1 MSITGKILI
10 DKLRINIPLSI
21 LDEVGINAEI
31 CKQEIRN
38 TLEEYFINKNAYS
51 VTTAYNYL
59 RITLTPTRFKLDDN
73 GYYTDTNLEMPSE
86 EWLLNLFQ
94 ELGFDKNRRISK
106 SANITWIHLT
116 KNIITNK
123 KPLEYIMF
131 LSKFPLKRRFIPSL
145 ISSNSQNTSL
155 RLSTPKRNPKEKD
168 ILGDRIFIF
177 YDKTQEL
184 LNKAKTGAI
193 ILKQPLTNDEIEYIS
208 SHGGYYI
215 KEGNYLNI
223 SGLNLLRFELQYR
236 YKDKIEPLQKFLK
249 PDSKADNLTIAT
261 MLDLLRKNELYSRLD
276 NFYTSE
282 LQSVVFYG
290 LPNEPQKQLTSYKRA
305 FADLVDESDLVTLQL
320 VYDSL
325 ELGKIFKNNKAVLQ
339 SSKNNLYKELYRK
352 LILTKSS
359 QHLTNSEI

>member
-1 MSITGKILI
+1 MSITGNILI

-38 TLEEYFINKNAYS
+38 KLEEYFINKKAYS

-59 RITLTPTRFKLDDN
+59 RITLTPTRFKPDDN

-86 EWLLNLFQ
+86 EWLLSLFQ
-94 ELGFDKNRRISK
+94 ELGFDKNRRIGE

-131 LSKFPLKRRFIPSL
+131 LSDFPLKRRFIPSL
-145 ISSNSQNTSL
+145 ISSNLQNTSL

-168 ILGDRIFIF
+168 ILGDRAFIF

-184 LNKAKTGAI
+184 LNKANKEIITVKT
-193 ILKQPLTNDEIEYIS
+193 PLTNDEIKHIS
-208 SHGGYYI
+208 SFGGYKI
-215 KEGNYLNI
+215 ENNSILNI
-223 SGLNLLRFELQYR
+223 SGLNLLRCELQYR
-236 YKDKIEPLQKFLK
+236 YKDKIKPLKNFLN
-249 PDSKADNLTIAT
+249 PESKTDNLTIAT
-261 MLDLLRKNELYSRLD
+261 MLNLLRKNELYSRLD
-276 NFYTSE
+276 NFYTNE
-282 LQSVVFYG
+282 LQSVVFHR
-290 LPNEPQKQLTSYKRA
+290 LPDEQQKQLTSYKKA

-320 VYDSL
+320 LYDSL
-325 ELGKIFKNNKAVLQ
+325 GLSKIFKNNKAVLQ
-339 SSKNNLYKELYRK
+339 SSKNNMYKELYGK
-352 LILTKSS
+352 LILSNKIPFNT
-359 QHLTNSEI
+359 

>member
-1 MSITGKILI
+1 MSITGNILI

-31 CKQEIRN
+31 YKQEIRN
-38 TLEEYFINKNAYS
+38 TFEEYFINKKAYY

-59 RITLTPTRFKLDDN
+59 RITLTPTRFKPDDN

-94 ELGFDKNRRISK
+94 ELGFDKNRRISE

-116 KNIITNK
+116 KNIITDK

-131 LSKFPLKRRFIPSL
+131 LADFPLKRRFIPSL

-168 ILGDRIFIF
+168 ILGDRAFIF

-184 LNKAKTGAI
+184 LNKARTGAI

-208 SHGGYYI
+208 SHGGSYI

-223 SGLNLLRFELQYR
+223 SGLNLLRCELQYR
-236 YKDKIEPLQKFLK
+236 YKDKIEPLQKFLN
-249 PDSKADNLTIAT
+249 PESKADTLTIAT

-282 LQSVVFYG
+282 LQSVVFYKS
-290 LPNEPQKQLTSYKRA
+290 PDESQEQLTSYKKA
-305 FADLVDESDLVTLQL
+305 FADLVDESDLVTLEL
-320 VYDSL
+320 LYASL
-325 ELGKIFKNNKAVLQ
+325 DLGKIFKNNKAVLQ
-339 SSKNNLYKELYRK
+339 NSKNNLYKELYGK
-352 LILTKSS
+352 LILSNKIPLNT
-359 QHLTNSEI
+359 